1 MYRKTLRTIGQVLLL
16 IVISK
21 LSALAVQ
28 LLHLPIPGSVA
39 GIAVLFTLLKTK
51 LLRIEWVDAGAAWLL
66 AEMLLFFIPSTVG
79 IVNYKSLIVSS
90 GPVILLAIIG
100 STVAV
105 MLCAGMIAQRI
116 APNEAAVA
124 GAVVGG
130 GKREQREGGV
140 AG

>member
-1 MYRKTLRTIGQVLLL
+1 MYKKALRTIGQVLLL

-21 LSALAVQ
+21 LSALAVH

-51 LLRIEWVDAGAAWLL
+51 LLRIEWVEAGAAWLL

-90 GPVILLAIIG
+90 GPLILLAIIG

-105 MLCAGMIAQRI
+105 MIFAGTIAQRI
-116 APNEAAVA
+116 APNEAADP
-124 GAVVGG
+124 GSIGG
-130 GKREQREGGV
+130 GARGQSEGGV